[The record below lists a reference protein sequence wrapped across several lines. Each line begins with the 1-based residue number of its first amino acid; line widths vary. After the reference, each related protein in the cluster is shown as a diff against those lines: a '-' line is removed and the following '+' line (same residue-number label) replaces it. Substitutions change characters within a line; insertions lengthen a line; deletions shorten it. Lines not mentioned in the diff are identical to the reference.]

1 MGSLTKLLP
10 SQLLASPLP
19 TLSPSKPSLEHK
31 SNPKTSSVTL
41 LTGLWELLMML
52 LTGVRELSMMLLT
65 GLRELSLMPP
75 TGLNR
80 PSLMLEIGQLEL
92 SLMHMTGLRMVITGK
107 LSVRHFSELPS
118 LVSVV
123 TGIYSPTQACTMEK
137 LTTTLKRKRRLLSRH
152 KKI

>member
-41 LTGLWELLMML
+41 LTGLW
-52 LTGVRELSMMLLT
+52 ELSMMLLT

-123 TGIYSPTQACTMEK
+123 TGKVAGIYSPTQACTMEK
-137 LTTTLKRKRRLLSRH
+137 LTTTLKRK
-152 KKI
+152 

>member
-10 SQLLASPLP
+10 SLLLASPLP
-19 TLSPSKPSLEHK
+19 TLLPSKPSLEHK

-65 GLRELSLMPP
+65 GL
-75 TGLNR
+75 NR

-92 SLMHMTGLRMVITGK
+92 SLMHMTGLRMVKTGK

-123 TGIYSPTQACTMEK
+123 TGKVAGIYSPTQACTMEK

-152 KKI
+152 KKISKML